1 ESTHKR
7 VVVYELEQRPIKHS
21 YMLWLLGVPPNGV
34 LVCRFQVSKTNMAE
48 ADRPG
53 KLFIGGLN
61 TETTEKALEGYFSK
75 FGRISEVLLMKDR
88 ETNKSRGFAFVTYEN
103 PGDAKDAARE
113 MNGKPLEGKPI
124 KVEQATKPQFESSG
138 RRGPPSMHPRSR
150 GPPRGP
156 RGSRGAPSGMRGPP
170 SREILEPFFKGMSSR
185 GPPPLKRGPP
195 MRNGGPP
202 PKRSALSGPMGR
214 RPMSRDRDP
223 YGPPPRRESLMSRR
237 DDYPSPRDDHYNTK
251 DSYSS
256 RDYMSS
262 RDSRDY
268 APPSRDYSYRDYP
281 SQSSSRDDYGSASR
295 GYNDRDGYGGGRE
308 PRGYMERP
316 SAGSY
321 RDPYD
326 GYGNSRSAP
335 PSRGP
340 PPSYSGSGG
349 SSRYDDYGSSS
360 RDGYGSRDS
369 YPSSRSDPYSASR
382 GVLNSPKK
390 SIPDPEGFLKAS
402 LRDGV
407 VLCKLMER
415 LVPGSIQ
422 KYCPDPKCEADC
434 LGNIGEFL
442 KGCLSLKVEGFEP
455 ESLYSGENFSKV
467 LSTLLAINI
476 VTQGNSLTTPN
487 VLVVCTYVCLHVLYL
502 QPPLLPGG
510 AASLLSVPWAEMSEN
525 GGGSQL
531 IVKARFN
538 FKQNNEDE
546 LSFSKGELIHVTR
559 QEEGG
564 WWEGSLNGKT
574 GWFPSNYVREVKPC
588 DKPISPKAVKG
599 FDVPQ
604 LTKNYYNVVV
614 QDILEH
620 EREFVK
626 ELQSVLTCYLRPLQ
640 ASDKLSSADS
650 SSLCGNLEEILTFQQ
665 GLCVALEECTKMPEG
680 QQRLG
685 GCYLNLMCQIRTL
698 YLSYC
703 SSHPSAVVVLTDHSE
718 ELDKFMES
726 QGASAPGI
734 LTLTTSLS
742 KPFMRLEKYP
752 TLLQELERHVEEAHP
767 DYSDILK
774 ATVAFKS
781 LVTQCQELRKR
792 KNLELQIL
800 SEPVRGWEGDGI
812 KSLGQVAYMSQV
824 HVQSSSSE
832 DKEERYFML
841 FPNMLIMLSA
851 SPRMSGFIY
860 QGRLPLS
867 GTTVTKQLED
877 AELGHYAFE
886 ISGGMSDRITV
897 FCSSSQELQE
907 WLEHLHVKGGS
918 ILGTSY
924 KNVEGKPM
932 SVIGTPSHQ
941 SHLQGFNT
949 AIGSRGPL
957 EPPKITKPWS
967 LSCLRPAPPL
977 KPSAA
982 LGYKERMSYIM
993 KDTSKSPK
1001 PIKKFLPKR
1010 KTERKP
1016 SDDEFLLR
1024 KSTVALE
1031 EDAQI
1036 LKVIEAYCTGAS
1048 LHQTTTA
1055 VRKEGVPQVL
1065 LPEEEKI
1072 IVEEMK
1078 SNGQTIIEEKSLV
1091 DAVYALKDEVH
1102 ELKKENK
1109 WMKQCLEEEQKSRR
1123 ELERVVKKLAKQ
1135 KNDCAWEDGGH

>member
-1 ESTHKR
+1 MNPE
-7 VVVYELEQRPIKHS
+7 EQTVT
-21 YMLWLLGVPPNGV
+21 WL
-34 LVCRFQVSKTNMAE
+34 
-48 ADRPG
+48 
-53 KLFIGGLN
+53 
-61 TETTEKALEGYFSK
+61 
-75 FGRISEVLLMKDR
+75 ISL
-88 ETNKSRGFAFVTYEN
+88 
-103 PGDAKDAARE
+103 
-113 MNGKPLEGKPI
+113 
-124 KVEQATKPQFESSG
+124 
-138 RRGPPSMHPRSR
+138 
-150 GPPRGP
+150 
-156 RGSRGAPSGMRGPP
+156 
-170 SREILEPFFKGMSSR
+170 
-185 GPPPLKRGPP
+185 
-195 MRNGGPP
+195 
-202 PKRSALSGPMGR
+202 
-214 RPMSRDRDP
+214 
-223 YGPPPRRESLMSRR
+223 
-237 DDYPSPRDDHYNTK
+237 
-251 DSYSS
+251 
-256 RDYMSS
+256 
-262 RDSRDY
+262 
-268 APPSRDYSYRDYP
+268 
-281 SQSSSRDDYGSASR
+281 
-295 GYNDRDGYGGGRE
+295 
-308 PRGYMERP
+308 
-316 SAGSY
+316 
-321 RDPYD
+321 
-326 GYGNSRSAP
+326 
-335 PSRGP
+335 
-340 PPSYSGSGG
+340 
-349 SSRYDDYGSSS
+349 
-360 RDGYGSRDS
+360 
-369 YPSSRSDPYSASR
+369 

-390 SIPDPEGFLKAS
+390 NIADPECFLKSS
-402 LRDGV
+402 LKDGV

-415 LVPGSIQ
+415 LVPGSVQ
-422 KYCPDPKCEADC
+422 KYCPEPKCEADC
-434 LGNIGEFL
+434 ISNIREFL

-455 ESLYSGENFSKV
+455 ESFYSGENFSKV
-467 LSTLLAINI
+467 LSTLSAVNI
-476 VTQGNSLTTPN
+476 ATQDRSSERSCPPPSSSAPNLSTTTSSTLKSNRSLRRQSKA
-487 VLVVCTYVCLHVLYL
+487 V
-502 QPPLLPGG
+502 
-510 AASLLSVPWAEMSEN
+510 EMSEN
-525 GGGSQL
+525 GGGNQL
-531 IVKARFN
+531 LVKARFN

-564 WWEGSLNGKT
+564 WWEGTLNGKT

-588 DKPISPKAVKG
+588 EKPVSPKAVKG

-604 LTKNYYNVVV
+604 LTKNYYSVVV

-626 ELQSVLTCYLRPLQ
+626 ELQTVLSCYLRPLQ
-640 ASDKLSSADS
+640 ASDKLSSIDS
-650 SSLCGNLEEILTFQQ
+650 SSLCGNLEDILTFQQ
-665 GLCVALEECTKMPEG
+665 GLCVALEECAKMPEG

-685 GCYLNLMCQIRTL
+685 SCYLNLMCQIRNL

-703 SSHPSAVVVLTDHSE
+703 SSHPSAVTVLTDHSD

-752 TLLQELERHVEEAHP
+752 TLMQELERHVEEAHP

-781 LVTQCQELRKR
+781 LLTQCQELRKR

-800 SEPVRGWEGDGI
+800 SEPIRGWEGDSI
-812 KSLGQVAYMSQV
+812 KSLGQVAFMSQV

-841 FPNMLIMLSA
+841 FPNVLVMLSA

-860 QGRLPLS
+860 QGRLQLS
-867 GTTVTKQLED
+867 GITVTKLLD
-877 AELGHYAFE
+877 DSELGHYAFE
-886 ISGGMSDRITV
+886 ISGGMVDRVTV
-897 FCSSSQELQE
+897 FCTSSQELQE
-907 WLEHLHVKGGS
+907 WLEHLHVKCGS
-918 ILGTSY
+918 PVGTSI
-924 KNVEGKPM
+924 KNVEGKSM
-932 SVIGTPSHQ
+932 STIGTPSHQ
-941 SHLQGFNT
+941 SHLQFGT
-949 AIGSRGPL
+949 ALGSRGPL

-982 LGYKERMSYIM
+982 LGYKE
-993 KDTSKSPK
+993 DTSKSPK

-1024 KSTVALE
+1024 KSTAALE

-1072 IVEEMK
+1072 IVEMK

-1109 WMKQCLEEEQKSRR
+1109 WMKQCLEEEQKSRKD
-1123 ELERVVKKLAKQ
+1123 LERVVRKLAKQ